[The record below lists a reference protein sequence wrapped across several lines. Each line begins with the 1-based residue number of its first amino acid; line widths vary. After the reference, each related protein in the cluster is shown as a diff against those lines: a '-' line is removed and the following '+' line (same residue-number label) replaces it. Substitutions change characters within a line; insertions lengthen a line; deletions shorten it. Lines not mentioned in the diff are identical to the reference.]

1 MLRKPRKRERALDAL
16 NHLGELDERY
26 GRRVATA
33 TDAEELLLELGAP
46 DTCYVMSDIREIDG
60 QTMRL
65 CDALGAIEEGGW
77 GTILDCVPG
86 KLGYYSGQHGEERLV
101 LSRDAV

>member
-1 MLRKPRKRERALDAL
+1 M
-16 NHLGELDERY
+16 
-26 GRRVATA
+26 
-33 TDAEELLLELGAP
+33 
-46 DTCYVMSDIREIDG
+46 MSDIREIDG